1 MLTHG
6 PHMNADAFMQWA
18 REQRLDSKREALE
31 RKREARRKALERRH
45 KYSKDV
51 AGALSVVAALIAS
64 ALLTVLLGPSP
75 LVLDHGSWDPSD
87 STSPIMNPT
96 PGSNSTTIVV
106 INTGAT
112 SGIDVACYSTCWAW
126 RRAYG
131 VAASL
136 SLALVLAAL
145 VVALSVAI
153 GVTSW
158 LELSLFFFSLSLFST
173 TVIVIAAAW
182 LTTTRAVAI
191 VSTAVLSFFM
201 VLSLVFLS
209 PALVM
214 VRFKVWPPRKI
225 EVFYEGTNVTVDI
238 PNPLAWLILS
248 RPQSQQEQEQRQP
261 LPTACCC
268 PLLRRR
274 PLPGE
279 EGAAGDA
286 ERGDV
291 AAAAAPT
298 PAAIPAVGLFLGKS
312 FLSIA
317 RFLKGLL
324 RTVFLNEKLLV
335 KVFLLTTDVN
345 ERDEYGS
352 TLMLLAVGLGK
363 SEAVKWLLEGGAD
376 PNVPRRK
383 PAVTPS
389 TDPMDTISPIQLA
402 VLQYTKIDPPSDELW
417 YKVAVVLLDSELV
430 DPNEDYGDG
439 RKLVDVSQY
448 KMAWLL
454 RRRGGVSCTEDG
466 SMGAAE
472 FVRRFLEPSVKA
484 GSTTWLKLLVRFC
497 TSGHARVVEEILPHV
512 DDLSNFVGRET
523 AVTAAARAGFVG
535 VVRALRTDVRC
546 DPTARNQA
554 GQTPLEIAQED
565 FPDVEKELLTWEA
578 EWKKQL
584 SSGGAGRGDSAG
596 SVSAG
601 SASGPGQGRV
611 SSADGDSMRSGSGA
625 GAGTAP
631 PATGE

>member
-131 VAASL
+131 VAAS
-136 SLALVLAAL
+136 
-145 VVALSVAI
+145 
-153 GVTSW
+153 
-158 LELSLFFFSLSLFST
+158 
-173 TVIVIAAAW
+173 
-182 LTTTRAVAI
+182 
-191 VSTAVLSFFM
+191 VSFQNC
-201 VLSLVFLS
+201 
-209 PALVM
+209 
-214 VRFKVWPPRKI
+214 PPQAKR
-225 EVFYEGTNVTVDI
+225 
-238 PNPLAWLILS
+238 S
-248 RPQSQQEQEQRQP
+248 R
-261 LPTACCC
+261 
-268 PLLRRR
+268 
-274 PLPGE
+274 
-279 EGAAGDA
+279 
-286 ERGDV
+286 
-291 AAAAAPT
+291 
-298 PAAIPAVGLFLGKS
+298 
-312 FLSIA
+312 
-317 RFLKGLL
+317 
-324 RTVFLNEKLLV
+324 
-335 KVFLLTTDVN
+335 
-345 ERDEYGS
+345 
-352 TLMLLAVGLGK
+352 
-363 SEAVKWLLEGGAD
+363 
-376 PNVPRRK
+376 
-383 PAVTPS
+383 
-389 TDPMDTISPIQLA
+389 
-402 VLQYTKIDPPSDELW
+402 
-417 YKVAVVLLDSELV
+417 
-430 DPNEDYGDG
+430 
-439 RKLVDVSQY
+439 
-448 KMAWLL
+448 
-454 RRRGGVSCTEDG
+454 
-466 SMGAAE
+466 
-472 FVRRFLEPSVKA
+472 
-484 GSTTWLKLLVRFC
+484 
-497 TSGHARVVEEILPHV
+497 
-512 DDLSNFVGRET
+512 T
-523 AVTAAARAGFVG
+523 AVTAAARAGFVE
-535 VVRALRTDVRC
+535 VVRALRIVGRC